1 MANFTLE
8 TTRNTAFTNIPR
20 ITFQIPQ
27 STTGATPS
35 TTNPILFCQN
45 GCDIEFY
52 FKNITSAKMKNDG
65 NYFIITPPDNSE
77 NYINWSGSGKAGFDM
92 IRFDLK

>member
-20 ITFQIPQ
+20 LTFQKPQ

-35 TTNPILFCQN
+35 TIDPILFCQT
-45 GCDIEFY
+45 GCDLEFK
-52 FKNITSAKMKNDG
+52 FKNINH
-65 NYFIITPPDNSE
+65 
-77 NYINWSGSGKAGFDM
+77 
-92 IRFDLK
+92 